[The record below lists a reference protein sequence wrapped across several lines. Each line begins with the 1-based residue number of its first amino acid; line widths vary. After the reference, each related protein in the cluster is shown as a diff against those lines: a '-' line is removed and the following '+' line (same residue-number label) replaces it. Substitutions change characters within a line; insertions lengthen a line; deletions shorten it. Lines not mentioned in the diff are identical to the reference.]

1 MGSDESPRRVSLYVY
16 IIICIVMSNF
26 RPHSVCYWLSPL
38 PVIFVN
44 LHITCHS
51 DSLVCPSLAGRSA
64 NGRLTNTN
72 WYALFI
78 VILLGFT
85 IHTRCSGL
93 AKESAYV
100 FCFLFSLIFSYY
112 FFLFICLCVCD
123 FFFFF
128 FLIGT
133 AARFSSLSTRDS
145 VDAYGFVGVLRQQQM

>member
-1 MGSDESPRRVSLYVY
+1 MVLNVHRNRKAYLGRGEGGGWGRVWGGGKREIIYLLQHCDHQNDSCIKMGSDESPRRVSLYVY

-93 AKESAYV
+93 AKE
-100 FCFLFSLIFSYY
+100 LSLIHISEP
-112 FFLFICLCVCD
+112 
-123 FFFFF
+123 
-128 FLIGT
+128 
-133 AARFSSLSTRDS
+133 TRR
-145 VDAYGFVGVLRQQQM
+145 A